1 MKRRVPQGNERPAA
15 QEKLNP
21 GRTLDGL
28 KHVTIAAARTRARQT
43 LASMSVYYPKS
54 FFKLVVS
61 GFFLVALPLVLAIAN
76 NASYIER
83 STEHAERSVYGAV
96 TAIQASY
103 ALQQQLQSLETG
115 SSAFPSNSHKPYGER
130 RQALHRTIDRL
141 RPWLREPAQ
150 QQRLALLASKE
161 QQLSAALPSA
171 GPSQLKAAFAEL
183 HELAGA
189 IVAGNQTLVER
200 SMRETDAMAT
210 RARRILLWQS
220 LVLLP
225 IAGVLAA
232 AFIVLLARPVRQ
244 IDEAIRTLGSGEL
257 SRPISVR
264 GPEDLRQ
271 LGERLDWLRRQLIE
285 LEEQKTKFL
294 RHVSH
299 ELKTPLTTIRE
310 GSELLADQIV
320 GSLNSQQQ
328 EVTKILR
335 QNSVQLQRLIED
347 LLNFNVAQLRNAV
360 LDITPV
366 RLDAI
371 IKEVVNSH
379 KLAVLSKNLKLFETM
394 ARLTLQ
400 GDAEKLRVVIDNLVS
415 NAVKYSPHG
424 GTLRMSLHREGSTAI
439 FDIIDNGPGID
450 SRDRDKIFDP
460 FFQGRI
466 AHEGHV
472 KGTGL
477 GLSIAREY
485 VIAHGGKLELVTDVL
500 KGAHFRMT
508 LPVELAGHPS

>member
-1 MKRRVPQGNERPAA
+1 
-15 QEKLNP
+15 
-21 GRTLDGL
+21 
-28 KHVTIAAARTRARQT
+28 
-43 LASMSVYYPKS
+43 MSVYYPKS

-61 GFFLVALPLVLAIAN
+61 GFFLVALPLVLALAN

-83 STEHAERSVYGAV
+83 STEHAERSIFGAV
-96 TAIQASY
+96 TAVQAGY
-103 ALQQQLQSLETG
+103 ALQQQLQFLETE
-115 SSAFPSNSHKPYGER
+115 SSAFASDPHKSYAER
-130 RQALHRTIDRL
+130 RQALRRTIDWL
-141 RPWLREPAQ
+141 RPWLQEPAQ
-150 QQRLALLASKE
+150 QQRVALLVSKE
-161 QQLSAALPSA
+161 QQLFAALPSA
-171 GPSQLKAAFAEL
+171 GPAQLKAAFAEL
-183 HELAGA
+183 HQLAGA
-189 IVAGNQTLVER
+189 IVAGNQSLVER
-200 SMRETDAMAT
+200 SMRETDAMAK
-210 RARRILLWQS
+210 RARRIVLWQS

-225 IAGVLAA
+225 IAGILAA
-232 AFIVLLARPVRQ
+232 AFIVLLGRPVRQ
-244 IDEAIRTLGSGEL
+244 IAEAIRTLGSGDL
-257 SRPISVR
+257 SRPISVG
-264 GPEDLRQ
+264 GPDDLRQ

-310 GSELLADQIV
+310 GSELLADQVV

-360 LDITPV
+360 LDITPI
-366 RLDAI
+366 RLDVV
-371 IKEVVNSH
+371 IKEVINTH
-379 KLAVLSKNLKLFETM
+379 KLAVLAKNLKLFETM
-394 ARLTLQ
+394 ARLILQ

-415 NAVKYSPHG
+415 NAVKYSPLG
-424 GTLRMSLHREGSTAI
+424 GTLRVSLHREGSAAV

-450 SRDRDKIFDP
+450 PRDRDKIFDA

-466 AHEGHV
+466 TPEGHV

-485 VIAHGGKLELVTDVL
+485 VIAHGGKLEIVTDVV
-500 KGAHFRMT
+500 KGAHFRVT
-508 LPVELAGHPS
+508 LPIELASHPSE

>member
-1 MKRRVPQGNERPAA
+1 MIG
-15 QEKLNP
+15 
-21 GRTLDGL
+21 
-28 KHVTIAAARTRARQT
+28 
-43 LASMSVYYPKS
+43 VYYPKS

-61 GFFLVALPLVLAIAN
+61 GFFLVALPLVLALAN

-83 STEHAERSVYGAV
+83 STEHAERSIHGAV
-96 TAIQASY
+96 TAVQASY
-103 ALQQQLQSLETG
+103 GLQQQLQLLE
-115 SSAFPSNSHKPYGER
+115 SVSATFSASNR
-130 RQALHRTIDRL
+130 RGIFTRRHQELRRTIDRL
-141 RPWLREPAQ
+141 RPWLNEPAQ
-150 QQRLALLASKE
+150 QQRLSLLASKE
-161 QQLSAALPSA
+161 QQLFADLWSATPERT
-171 GPSQLKAAFAEL
+171 KAAFAEL

-189 IVAGNQTLVER
+189 IVTGNQTLVER
-200 SMRETDAMAT
+200 SMRETDAMAK

-220 LVLLP
+220 LALLP

-328 EVTKILR
+328 EVAKILR

-360 LDITPV
+360 LDIAPI
-366 RLDAI
+366 RLDDV
-371 IKEVVNSH
+371 IKDVVNTH
-379 KLAVLSKNLKLFETM
+379 KLAVLSRNLKLFETM
-394 ARLTLQ
+394 ARLILQ

-424 GTLRMSLHREGSTAI
+424 GTLRMSLHREGSTAV
-439 FDIIDNGPGID
+439 FDIIDNGPGVD
-450 SRDRDKIFDP
+450 PRDREKIFDP

-466 AHEGHV
+466 THEGHV

-485 VIAHGGKLELVTDVL
+485 VIAHGGKLELVTDVI
-500 KGAHFRMT
+500 KGAHFRVT
-508 LPVELAGHPS
+508 LPVELAGQPS

>member
-1 MKRRVPQGNERPAA
+1 MMIG
-15 QEKLNP
+15 
-21 GRTLDGL
+21 
-28 KHVTIAAARTRARQT
+28 
-43 LASMSVYYPKS
+43 VYYPKS

-61 GFFLVALPLVLAIAN
+61 GFFLVALPLVLALAN

-83 STEHAERSVYGAV
+83 STEHVERSIYGALSAV
-96 TAIQASY
+96 QASHT
-103 ALQQQLQSLETG
+103 LQQQLLLMETD
-115 SSAFPSNSHKPYGER
+115 FRNSTAAHANQAGEYLQR
-130 RQALHRTIDRL
+130 H
-141 RPWLREPAQ
+141 Q
-150 QQRLALLASKE
+150 QFQQTLARLAQLANDASQRARLE
-161 QQLSAALPSA
+161 
-171 GPSQLKAAFAEL
+171 QLKTKEVAVFGLLTQATRTELLPQFNEL
-183 HELAGA
+183 HELAA
-189 IVAGNQTLVER
+189 AVAAGNQNLVDK
-200 SMRETDAMAT
+200 SVRETDAMAA

-225 IAGVLAA
+225 IAGILAA

-244 IDEAIRTLGSGEL
+244 IDDSIRLLGSGDL
-257 SRPISVR
+257 SRPIRVG

-271 LGERLDWLRRQLIE
+271 LGERLDWLRCQLIE

-310 GSELLADQIV
+310 GSELLADQVV
-320 GSLNSQQQ
+320 GTLNSQQQ
-328 EVTKILR
+328 EVARILR

-360 LDITPV
+360 LDIAPV
-366 RLDAI
+366 SFNDL
-371 IKEVVNSH
+371 IKEVVNTH
-379 KLAVLSKNLKLFETM
+379 KLAILSKNLKLFETM

-424 GTLRMSLHREGSTAI
+424 GTLRLSLHRESSAAV

-450 SRDRDKIFDP
+450 PRDREKIFDA

-466 AHEGHV
+466 SHEGHV

-485 VIAHGGKLELVTDVL
+485 VIAHNGKLEIVTDVI
-500 KGAHFRMT
+500 KGAHFRVS
-508 LPVELAGHPS
+508 LPLEPAGSV